1 MYDISDIGPNSK
13 EMAIGILA
21 VFIVLVAVFGAGYC
35 FGLRNAGKDVHDNG
49 NGAGGVEH
57 QITEAGSNIQDAKDG
72 IEAAAGTADQIGA
85 GIGQAKESAGY
96 IQHTADTSA
105 ELIAECESIIRSVRQ
120 RGQADTAPH

>member
-1 MYDISDIGPNSK
+1 MYDLSELGPTNK
-13 EMAIGILA
+13 EIAALILI
-21 VFIVLVAVFGAGYC
+21 VFIILVACFGAGYLL
-35 FGLRNAGKDVHDNG
+35 GVERTEDIYHNG
-49 NGAGGVEH
+49 SGAGGVEQ